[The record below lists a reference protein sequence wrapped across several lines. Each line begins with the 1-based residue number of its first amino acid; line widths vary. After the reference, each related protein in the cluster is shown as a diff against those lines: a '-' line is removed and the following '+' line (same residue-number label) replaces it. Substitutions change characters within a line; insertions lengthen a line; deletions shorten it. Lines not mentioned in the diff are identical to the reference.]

1 MVFPFSWR
9 NRETLSIPDRLHEGG
24 LVLHL
29 VYEST
34 RPNTPLLRPPFSCH
48 QFCVRKIVASFRGR

>member
-1 MVFPFSWR
+1 M
-9 NRETLSIPDRLHEGG
+9 RETLSIPDRLHEGG